1 MIDFASTKSVGIP
14 EGAVKSIGVGST
26 VLWTQETEVDP
37 ATINRLPLA
46 TSTVGG
52 TEIYNGIGYAT
63 STRLSSSGEAKGGVS
78 NMCATGFISCKPGDT
93 LRVENVDHSSSSA
106 CYIISY
112 NSAGTKLVHK
122 QINGTDGKNLGIYD
136 NVSADQSYEL
146 VLTSATFGDFSA
158 IRISES
164 RIDGTTAIYVE
175 PV

>member
-52 TEIYNGIGYAT
+52 TEIYNGIGYLTNA
-63 STRLSSSGEAKGGVS
+63 RLSSDGSVKTGIS
-78 NMCATGFISCKPGDT
+78 NMCATGFIACAPGDT
-93 LRVENVDHSSSSA
+93 IRVENVDHSTSSA

-112 NSAGTKLVHK
+112 DSAGTKLVHK
-122 QINGTDGKNLGIYD
+122 QINGTDGKNLGIYN
-136 NVSADQSYEL
+136 NVATDQSYEL

-158 IRISES
+158 VRISEA
-164 RIDGTTAIYVE
+164 RIDGSTAIYID
-175 PV
+175 PA